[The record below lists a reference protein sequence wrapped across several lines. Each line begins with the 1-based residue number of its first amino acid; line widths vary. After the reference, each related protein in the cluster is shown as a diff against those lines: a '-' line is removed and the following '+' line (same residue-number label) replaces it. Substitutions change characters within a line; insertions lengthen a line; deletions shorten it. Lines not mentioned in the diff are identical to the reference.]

1 MKNEESDLVSQL
13 LHCLELNAEGSIK
26 EESQETGGV
35 LQKNVSLSFKNKMPL
50 FFFSFPVFSVA
61 FLLCILVNVGLKKQN
76 KRQASKPHHL
86 AVTCVVPKEE
96 RQATLHQLLSVG
108 QHISKKR
115 PSVTFSVCQNVR
127 RQFVV
132 LLHSSEFMN
141 NDARTL

>member
-61 FLLCILVNVGLKKQN
+61 FLLY
-76 KRQASKPHHL
+76 A
-86 AVTCVVPKEE
+86 
-96 RQATLHQLLSVG
+96 
-108 QHISKKR
+108 
-115 PSVTFSVCQNVR
+115 FW
-127 RQFVV
+127 
-132 LLHSSEFMN
+132 
-141 NDARTL
+141 